1 MTRGDQHALFR
12 LNGANLPRFM
22 TQLDGISR
30 APIRVL
36 IPRLPPVPAL
46 LPYLN
51 RIDTNRYYSNYGPLS
66 REFGARLC
74 ALTGAGGVTLTCNGT
89 SAIELALRALDR
101 PSGGLCLMPSF
112 TFIASAHAVCNA
124 GLTPFLVEVDTDT
137 MMLTPAIAEAAI
149 RHMPTAPAA
158 VLVVSAFGA
167 RPDFRGWANFEE
179 EYGIPVVFDAAA
191 AVTSLAGYVGRQ
203 PVCVS
208 LHATKVLGVGE
219 GGAILSADT
228 ALIERTTAM
237 TGFGFVGSD
246 RTATIRGG
254 NYRPS
259 EYTAAIGL
267 AAMDSLPDRIEE
279 LKTMTAAYRARMA
292 NKAAMLQP
300 GVGDGWVT
308 MTLNVVLPAEEVVA
322 TVDRLTSAG
331 IEWRRWW
338 GLGCH
343 THPAFAALPRTDL
356 SATDALAPCVIGV
369 PFHDGVSGDDIDR
382 IVACLP

>member
-1 MTRGDQHALFR
+1 MTPGDLHAFFGCHSASLS
-12 LNGANLPRFM
+12 RFM
-22 TQLDGISR
+22 TQLDGLCRS
-30 APIRVL
+30 PVRVL
-36 IPRLPPVPAL
+36 VPRLPEVSAL
-46 LPYLN
+46 LPYLKQ
-51 RIDTNRYYSNYGPLS
+51 IDTNRYYSNYGPLS
-66 REFGARLC
+66 RAFGARLA
-74 ALTGAGGVTLTCNGT
+74 ALTGAAGVTLTCNGT

-101 PSGGLCLMPSF
+101 PPGGLCLMPSF

-124 GLTPFLVEVDTDT
+124 GLTPFLVEVDPDT
-137 MMLTPAIAEAAI
+137 LMLTPAIAEAAI
-149 RHMPTAPAA
+149 RHMPKAPAA

-167 RPDFRGWANFEE
+167 RPDFRGWADFETKC
-179 EYGIPVVFDAAA
+179 GIPVVFDAAA

-237 TGFGFVGSD
+237 TGFGFVGAD

-267 AAMDSLPDRIEE
+267 AAMDGLPDRIAE
-279 LKTMTAAYRARMA
+279 LKNLTAAYRARMA

-300 GVGDGWVT
+300 GVGDSWVT
-308 MTLNVVLPAEEVVA
+308 MTLNVVLPAGEVDA
-322 TVDRLTSAG
+322 TLDRLTAAG

-343 THPAFAALPRTDL
+343 THPAFAALPRSDL
-356 SATDALAPCVIGV
+356 SATDVLAPRVIGV
-369 PFHDGVSGDDIDR
+369 PFHDGVSGEDIDR